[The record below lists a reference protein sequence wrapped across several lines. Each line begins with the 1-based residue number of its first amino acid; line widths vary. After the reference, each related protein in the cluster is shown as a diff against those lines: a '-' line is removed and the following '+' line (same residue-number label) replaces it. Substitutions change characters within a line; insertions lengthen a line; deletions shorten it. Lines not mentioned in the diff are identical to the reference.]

1 MLKLD
6 IGEADRNLFFKITGG
21 VCGKAGM
28 LAITSFTVML
38 VYYLKWHAMKR
49 IKPLIDTDK
58 GGSSKR
64 WDFYH
69 VVERLKSIRL
79 SEKIYQ
85 GNVAYTSIS
94 RPDEE
99 QSEIL
104 KLLGVSL
111 M

>member
-1 MLKLD
+1 MKTILLELRPVYHKTDDRLKSH
-6 IGEADRNLFFKITGG
+6 IFI
-21 VCGKAGM
+21 VM
-28 LAITSFTVML
+28 LA
-38 VYYLKWHAMKR
+38 YYLKWHAMKR
-49 IKPLIDTDK
+49 IKPLIDKDK

-85 GNVAYTSIS
+85 GNVAYTNIS